1 MASLRY
7 FPPQSQS
14 KYACKYAFFEEVGLA
29 GATDDGEGSQY
40 DENRS
45 FGHKPLVF
53 ARCSGF
59 NWGQAV
65 LSDRKP
71 LLLGRSRFSGGTSV
85 MFAIPLALV
94 YIVHKLE
101 ASRIGYLS
109 STEANAATVT
119 QNNLRARQLL

>member
-1 MASLRY
+1 
-7 FPPQSQS
+7 
-14 KYACKYAFFEEVGLA
+14 
-29 GATDDGEGSQY
+29 
-40 DENRS
+40 
-45 FGHKPLVF
+45 
-53 ARCSGF
+53 
-59 NWGQAV
+59 
-65 LSDRKP
+65 
-71 LLLGRSRFSGGTSV
+71 